1 MDQFSAAFILL
12 ALLIA
17 LFWIFRQIV
26 LWYWKIDEQIELLSE
41 IRDLLRNQSP
51 SRTASS
57 VSPPPATPDGRV
69 GGSLGKS
76 EKVYEFL
83 PSDPKLAEAVNSL
96 RKSGYDVVP
105 LGGAWR
111 ISKDSRSVAFPSND
125 GELLAQ
131 AESLTRRTS

>member
-83 PSDPKLAEAVNSL
+83 PSDPKLAAAVDVL
-96 RKSGYDVVP
+96 RHAGYEVEP
-105 LGGAWR
+105 LGDAWR
-111 ISKDSRSVAFPSND
+111 ISRDSRSVAYPSND
-125 GELLAQ
+125 AELGAA
-131 AESLTRRTS
+131 AERLTRRSN